1 MPPTPSGPMAA
12 PAWAVQGFDSLVVS
26 AKVRG
31 PIVDELLAEIVA
43 AGAVH
48 IKEWSL
54 SDWKALP
61 SWSKLRLF
69 QVRRLELTIGRP

>member
-1 MPPTPSGPMAA
+1 MFCFIRFVL
-12 PAWAVQGFDSLVVS
+12 VQAFDSLVVS
-26 AKVRG
+26 AEVGG
-31 PIVDELLAEIVA
+31 PIVDELLADIVA

-48 IKEWSL
+48 IKELSL